1 MLLTEVLTNI
11 TNFYMST
18 KGESNNYKLSENSK
32 KSTADFQI
40 ANQLSSA
47 IYAVF
52 KQLLNQ
58 SASRDQYRRL
68 NKRIVKVMNSGP
80 KNFLGQRK
88 LYHGNVGWLKG
99 FRLNPYTIWDS
110 LIHFQP
116 MINVLPVDQII
127 QIRIPAIRSIDLNV
141 PQRTEKVALQFVCCA
156 VDVDACEVKTYCSA
170 PLMLYP
176 QQGEVVNTAKKL
188 KIHIPEMEG
197 KVLLVLV
204 LIRTYFWGD
213 YDSELNIKADAYLSN
228 DRKYY
233 ASEVLESVYVKD
245 GQVVEYAIE
254 ETKRT
259 RLMSGLIT
267 QVDAEWEDEENNIP

>member
-1 MLLTEVLTNI
+1 
-11 TNFYMST
+11 MST

-32 KSTADFQI
+32 KSTADFQR

-58 SASRDQYRRL
+58 STSREQYRRL
-68 NKRIVKVMNSGP
+68 NKRIIKVMNSGP
-80 KNFLGQRK
+80 KDLLGQRK

-110 LIHFQP
+110 LVHFQS
-116 MINVLPVDQII
+116 MIDVLPIDKIV
-127 QIRIPAIRSIDLNV
+127 QIRVPAIRAIDLNV
-141 PQRTEKVALQFVCCA
+141 PQRTEKVALQFVCCE

-170 PLMLYP
+170 PLMLCIR
-176 QQGEVVNTAKKL
+176 QRAVVNTAKKL
-188 KIHIPEMEG
+188 KIHIPQMEG

-204 LIRTYFWGD
+204 LIRTYLWGD

-228 DRKYY
+228 DQKYY
-233 ASEVLESVYVKD
+233 ASEILESVYVKD

-259 RLMSGLIT
+259 RLMGGLIT
-267 QVDAEWEDEENNIP
+267 QVDAEWEDE